1 MHLKSFALKRG
12 FPIFSKLQTSRKITT
27 AILKR
32 SHRVLQVTLK
42 SKALKQHIYFLLK
55 QAIEFWATTF
65 GIQIV
70 IILDLFWEK
79 LRNCTFQK
87 AHSYQYCHPIQN
99 NNSLKNETFLACFL
113 MALFSKQK
121 LITFGIFNESN
132 IRANVYHIGK
142 IVVQKPTIFQILGC

>member
-1 MHLKSFALKRG
+1 MKRV

>member
-1 MHLKSFALKRG
+1 MKRG

-32 SHRVLQVTLK
+32 SYRVLQVTLK
-42 SKALKQHIYFLLK
+42 SKTLKQHIYFLLK
-55 QAIEFWATTF
+55 QAIEFWATF

-70 IILDLFWEK
+70 IIWDLFWEK
-79 LRNCTFQK
+79 LRNCTFKK

-132 IRANVYHIGK
+132 IRAKVYHIWK
-142 IVVQKPTIFQILGC
+142 TVV

>member
-1 MHLKSFALKRG
+1 MKRG

-32 SHRVLQVTLK
+32 SYRVLQVTLK
-42 SKALKQHIYFLLK
+42 SKTLKQHIYFLLK
-55 QAIEFWATTF
+55 QAIEFWATF

-70 IILDLFWEK
+70 IIWDLFWEK

-132 IRANVYHIGK
+132 VRAKVYHIWK
-142 IVVQKPTIFQILGC
+142 TVV

>member
-1 MHLKSFALKRG
+1 MKRG

-32 SHRVLQVTLK
+32 SYRVLQVTLK
-42 SKALKQHIYFLLK
+42 SKTLKQHIYFLLK

-113 MALFSKQK
+113 MALFSEQK

-132 IRANVYHIGK
+132 IRANVYHIWK
-142 IVVQKPTIFQILGC
+142 IVV

>member
-1 MHLKSFALKRG
+1 MKRG

-32 SHRVLQVTLK
+32 SYRVLQVTLK
-42 SKALKQHIYFLLK
+42 SKTLKQHIYFLLK
-55 QAIEFWATTF
+55 QAIEFWATF

-70 IILDLFWEK
+70 IIWDLLWEK

-132 IRANVYHIGK
+132 IRAKVYHIWK
-142 IVVQKPTIFQILGC
+142 TVV